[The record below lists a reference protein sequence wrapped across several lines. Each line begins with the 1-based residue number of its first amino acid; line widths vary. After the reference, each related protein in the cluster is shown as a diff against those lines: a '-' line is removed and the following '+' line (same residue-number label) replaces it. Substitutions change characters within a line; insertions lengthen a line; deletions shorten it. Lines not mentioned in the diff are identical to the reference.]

1 MSQTG
6 SVFSP
11 EQLICLRNQI
21 MVFRTLKVT
30 DQEGHLSLNPRSCHV
45 KWPIVCCVLL
55 LKPQGAEGS

>member
-6 SVFSP
+6 SIFSP

-30 DQEGHLSLNPRSCHV
+30 DQGGRLSLSSRSCHV
-45 KWPIVCCVLL
+45 NWLIVCRVLL
-55 LKPQGAEGS
+55 LKPQGAERS